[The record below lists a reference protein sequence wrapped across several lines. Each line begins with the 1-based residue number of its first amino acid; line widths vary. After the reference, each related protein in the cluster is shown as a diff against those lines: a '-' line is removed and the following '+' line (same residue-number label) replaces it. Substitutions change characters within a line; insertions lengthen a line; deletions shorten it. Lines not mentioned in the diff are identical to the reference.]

1 MEHCG
6 AKFVNKLGLGTEES
20 NWIFIFYFTYRIIM
34 PIGLFGMV
42 WSKFRNR

>member
-20 NWIFIFYFTYRIIM
+20 DWIFIFYFTYRDYNAYWAVWN
-34 PIGLFGMV
+34 GLV
-42 WSKFRNR
+42 QIQK